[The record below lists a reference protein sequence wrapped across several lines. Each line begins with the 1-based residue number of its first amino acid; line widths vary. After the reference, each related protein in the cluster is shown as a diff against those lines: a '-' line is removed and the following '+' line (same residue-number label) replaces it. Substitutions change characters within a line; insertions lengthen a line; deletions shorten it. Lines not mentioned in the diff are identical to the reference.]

1 MNQINCSL
9 SLIQLFNK
17 TLQINTKFELKNN
30 KIKTKFKVRIL
41 KKL

>member
-41 KKL
+41 KK